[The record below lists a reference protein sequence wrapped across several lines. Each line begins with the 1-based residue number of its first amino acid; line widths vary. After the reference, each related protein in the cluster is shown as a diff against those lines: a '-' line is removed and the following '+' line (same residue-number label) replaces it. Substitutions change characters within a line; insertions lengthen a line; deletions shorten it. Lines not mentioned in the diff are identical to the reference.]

1 MSLSDIFYGIINF
14 NLLYLLA
21 LIVGI
26 LILIGIFNLIEAIT
40 DKLYEIFPNL
50 KNIIEKITKWVG
62 IGLIVLTVAGLLLTF
77 YLVYFEKI

>member
-50 KNIIEKITKWVG
+50 ENIIEKITKWVG
-62 IGLIVLTVAGLLLTF
+62 IGLIVLTVAGLLLTL

>member
-62 IGLIVLTVAGLLLTF
+62 IGLIVLTVAGLLLTL
-77 YLVYFEKI
+77 YLVYYEKI

>member
-62 IGLIVLTVAGLLLTF
+62 IGV
-77 YLVYFEKI
+77 KW

>member
-50 KNIIEKITKWVG
+50 KNIIEKITKWVW

>member
-50 KNIIEKITKWVG
+50 KNIIGKITKWVG
-62 IGLIVLTVAGLLLTF
+62 IGLIVLTVALLLLTF